1 MATTSDSWPKL
12 FTWVDYLLFALTLL
26 VSSLV
31 GIYHAWQGASDS
43 TSNYLMGG
51 RKMPIFPV
59 AMSLAAS
66 SISATT
72 LLGAPTEVYL
82 NGTMYVWLTV
92 SAVLSIAAATHVY
105 LPIFYRL
112 KIVSANQYL
121 EVRFNLIIRRLASM
135 LFVVKQLLYLSIVAI
150 GPSWALRQVT
160 GIHTLA
166 SVGIL
171 FAVCTFYTAIGGIK
185 AVVWTDTIQFVMMYG
200 SIIILIIKGVFDVG
214 GWGPVWERNYNTSR
228 MELLN
233 IDIDPT
239 TPHTVWS
246 LVIGGFFYWMSWYAV
261 DQTTVQRFLVMKTL
275 RKAKISMWS
284 NLVAVCGIILLCGVV
299 GLVMY
304 SKYFDC
310 DPLTAKVI
318 DKADQIVPFFVMDVL
333 GDFPGLPG
341 LFVAGIFSG
350 ALSTLSSVLNAVAL
364 IVLEDFI
371 RPVFPNMRE
380 RTATGVVK
388 GVSFVFGV
396 LSFSMVFVVAQIKT
410 ILDATLS
417 FDGAVAGS
425 ILGVFTLGI
434 FVPCANAI
442 GAGVGMLTAFGFMM
456 WLGLSA
462 QIAKSTGV
470 VYNNQT
476 KSFSIE
482 NCSAYYNE
490 SFGSLSVNPNL
501 GNSSIPDEQEEVFI
515 LLRISYLWYT
525 VIGMLIVIVLGTL
538 VSLLT
543 NALDTVSRPMEM
555 PVEELRDSTVFHR
568 FSTADEDC
576 GSVSLS

>member
-1 MATTSDSWPKL
+1 MATSDSWPKL
-12 FTWVDYLLFALTLL
+12 FTWVDYFLFALTLV

-31 GIYHAWQGASDS
+31 GIYHAWRGASGS
-43 TSNYLMGG
+43 TSDYLMGG

-82 NGTMYVWLTV
+82 NGTMYIWLTV
-92 SAVLSIAAATHVY
+92 SAVLSIAAATQLY
-105 LPIFYRL
+105 LPIFHRL

-121 EVRFNLIIRRLASM
+121 EIRFNPVIRRLASM
-135 LFVVKQLLYLSIVAI
+135 LFVVKQLLYLSIVAV

-160 GIHTLA
+160 GINTLI

-171 FAVCTFYTAIGGIK
+171 FAVCTFYTALGGIK
-185 AVVWTDTIQFVMMYG
+185 AVVWTDTIQFLMMYG
-200 SIIILIIKGVFDVG
+200 SIIILIVKGVIDVG
-214 GWGPVWERNYNTSR
+214 GPRTVWDRNFNSSR
-228 MELLN
+228 IELLN

-261 DQTTVQRFLVMKTL
+261 DQTTVQRFLVMETL
-275 RKAKISMWS
+275 RSAKISMWS
-284 NLVAVCGIILLCGVV
+284 NLVAVCGIIYLCGFV

-304 SKYFDC
+304 SKYFYC
-310 DPLTAKVI
+310 DPLTAQVI

-364 IVLEDFI
+364 VILEDFI
-371 RPVFPNMRE
+371 RPVFPNMLDQ
-380 RTATGVVK
+380 TATRLVK
-388 GVSFVFGV
+388 AVSLVFGI
-396 LSFSMVFVVAQIKT
+396 LSFSMVFLVSHIKT

-434 FVPCANAI
+434 FVPCANSV

-456 WLGLSA
+456 WLGVSA
-462 QIAKSTGV
+462 QIAKSSGIV
-470 VYNNQT
+470 HNNQM
-476 KSFSIE
+476 KPFSID
-482 NCSAYYNE
+482 NCSAYNGSIE
-490 SFGSLSVNPNL
+490 SSYFFT
-501 GNSSIPDEQEEVFI
+501 NSTSDYKKDEPFI

-525 VIGMLIVIVLGTL
+525 VTGMLIVLTLGTIVSIFTKAIGSIRSSAEL
-538 VSLLT
+538 SAVQLNSSTFRRKNSSTDEGPVTSSLL
-543 NALDTVSRPMEM
+543 
-555 PVEELRDSTVFHR
+555 
-568 FSTADEDC
+568 
-576 GSVSLS
+576 

>member
-1 MATTSDSWPKL
+1 
-12 FTWVDYLLFALTLL
+12 
-26 VSSLV
+26 
-31 GIYHAWQGASDS
+31 
-43 TSNYLMGG
+43 
-51 RKMPIFPV
+51 MPIFPV

-121 EVRFNLIIRRLASM
+121 EIRFNLVVRRLASV

-200 SIIILIIKGVFDVG
+200 SIIILIIKGVYDVG

-228 MELLN
+228 IELLN

-380 RTATGVVK
+380 RTATRVVK

-396 LSFSMVFVVAQIKT
+396 LSFSMVFLVAQIKT

-417 FDGAVAGS
+417 FDGAMAGS

-434 FVPCANAI
+434 FVPWANPI
-442 GAGVGMLTAFGFMM
+442 GAAVGMLTAFGFMM

-462 QIAKSTGV
+462 QIAKSSGV
-470 VYNNQT
+470 VHNSQT

-482 NCSAYYNE
+482 NCPAYNE
-490 SFGSLSVNPNL
+490 SFGSLPISPNW
-501 GNSSIPDEQEEVFI
+501 GNSSIPDEQQAVFI

-525 VIGMLIVIVLGTL
+525 VIGMLIALVLGAL

-543 NALDTVSRPMEM
+543 NALNTVSRSMDM
-555 PVEELRDSTVFHR
+555 PAEQLRDRTVIR
-568 FSTADEDC
+568 KLSTADENRVT
-576 GSVSLS
+576 GSLL

>member
-1 MATTSDSWPKL
+1 MLYSIL
-12 FTWVDYLLFALTLL
+12 C
-26 VSSLV
+26 
-31 GIYHAWQGASDS
+31 
-43 TSNYLMGG
+43 
-51 RKMPIFPV
+51 
-59 AMSLAAS
+59 

-82 NGTMYVWLTV
+82 NGTMYIWLTV
-92 SAVLSIAAATHVY
+92 SAVLSIAAATQLY
-105 LPIFYRL
+105 LPIFHRL

-121 EVRFNLIIRRLASM
+121 EIRFNPVIRRLASM
-135 LFVVKQLLYLSIVAI
+135 LFVVKQLLYLSIVAV

-160 GIHTLA
+160 GINTLI

-171 FAVCTFYTAIGGIK
+171 FAVCTFYTALGGIK
-185 AVVWTDTIQFVMMYG
+185 AVVWTDTIQFLMMYG
-200 SIIILIIKGVFDVG
+200 SIIILIVKGVIDVG
-214 GWGPVWERNYNTSR
+214 GPRTVWDRNFNSSR
-228 MELLN
+228 IELLN

-261 DQTTVQRFLVMKTL
+261 DQTTVQRFLVMETL
-275 RKAKISMWS
+275 RSAKISMWS
-284 NLVAVCGIILLCGVV
+284 NLVAVCGIIYLCGFV

-304 SKYFDC
+304 SKYFYC
-310 DPLTAKVI
+310 DPLTAQVI

-364 IVLEDFI
+364 VILEDFI
-371 RPVFPNMRE
+371 RPVFPNMLDQ
-380 RTATGVVK
+380 TATRLVK
-388 GVSFVFGV
+388 AVSLVFGI
-396 LSFSMVFVVAQIKT
+396 LSFSMVFLVSHIKT

-434 FVPCANAI
+434 FVPCANSV

-456 WLGLSA
+456 WLGVSA
-462 QIAKSTGV
+462 QIAKSSGIV
-470 VYNNQT
+470 HNNQM
-476 KSFSIE
+476 KPFSID
-482 NCSAYYNE
+482 NCSAYNGSIE
-490 SFGSLSVNPNL
+490 SSYFFT
-501 GNSSIPDEQEEVFI
+501 NSTSDYKKDEPFI

-525 VIGMLIVIVLGTL
+525 VTGMLIVLTLGTIVSIFTKAIGSIRSSAEL
-538 VSLLT
+538 SAVQLNSSTFRRKNSSTDEGPVTSSLL
-543 NALDTVSRPMEM
+543 
-555 PVEELRDSTVFHR
+555 
-568 FSTADEDC
+568 
-576 GSVSLS
+576 